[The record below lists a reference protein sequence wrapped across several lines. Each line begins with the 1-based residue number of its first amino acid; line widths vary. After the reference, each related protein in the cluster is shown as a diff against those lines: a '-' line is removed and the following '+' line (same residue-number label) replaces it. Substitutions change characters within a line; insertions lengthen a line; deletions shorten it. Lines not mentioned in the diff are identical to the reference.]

1 MPVKTHKGQSKK
13 VPKHYAKVY
22 WPYLP
27 LIIIVLAGLWLGRP
41 GVDRSQRG
49 TVDYATNV
57 SSTELLQSTNQIR
70 QSRGDAPLVANDLLS
85 KAATAKA
92 NDMVKHNYW
101 VYDGQEDKSPLA
113 FAAKNG
119 YQAATIKE
127 TLAYGFNSSQQTIK
141 GWLNSSEHRTS
152 LLNPNYQQVGF
163 GVAKS
168 DNFIKTGPETIIVA
182 FFAQPLAVNSQ
193 PQAASANASIAG
205 ALGSTTTISRIQT
218 MTNGRAPWIGAAL
231 GILAII
237 GLAYLFIKNILHW
250 RFSRKK
256 GQKFSFK
263 NPIFDLT
270 IIAFAALVALLCQ
283 GVGYIR

>member
-13 VPKHYAKVY
+13 IPKHYAKVY

-57 SSTELLQSTNQIR
+57 SSSELLENTNR
-70 QSRGDAPLVANDLLS
+70 LRSSNGDKPLVANSLLS
-85 KAATAKA
+85 EAATAKA
-92 NDMVKHNYW
+92 NDMVKHDYW
-101 VYDGQEDKSPLA
+101 VYGGTADKSPLA
-113 FAAKNG
+113 FAAKQG

-127 TLAYGFNSSQQTIK
+127 TLAYGFNSSQQTVK
-141 GWLNSSEHRTS
+141 GWLNSSQHRAS

-168 DNFIKTGPETIIVA
+168 NNFIKTGPETIIVA
-182 FFAQPLAVNSQ
+182 FFAQPLAANSQ
-193 PQAASANASIAG
+193 PTATSANASIVG

-218 MTNGRAPWIGAAL
+218 MTNGRAPWIGVAL
-231 GILAII
+231 GGLAVI
-237 GLAYLFIKNILHW
+237 GLAYLFFKNVLHW
-250 RFSRKK
+250 RLSRKK
-256 GQKFSFK
+256 GQKFAFK
-263 NPIFDLT
+263 HPVFDLT
-270 IIAFAALVALLCQ
+270 IVAFAALVALLCQ